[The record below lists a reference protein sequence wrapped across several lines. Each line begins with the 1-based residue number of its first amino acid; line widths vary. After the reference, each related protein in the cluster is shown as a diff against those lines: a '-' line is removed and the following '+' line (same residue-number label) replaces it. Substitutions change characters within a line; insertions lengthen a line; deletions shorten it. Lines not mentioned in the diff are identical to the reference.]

1 MAVPKKNIEDFFNPR
16 VVDKEKYIS
25 EDINYLKDIINKKAG
40 VIDMMSPGPLKD
52 ELRGTYDPTQESYEE
67 FLQRQSIPQ
76 MDRPLT
82 GQAPSDAI
90 LETQRIELASGTRPF
105 QPDKRQLAN
114 IKKWE
119 KANPELNYEDLNP
132 SQKSQIRNLGKETVG
147 RGTGSSA
154 LSGKDNPQY
163 QALTKEQEKL
173 AKKLYGTTD
182 LNRNQRYKILRGQI
196 TEASKVRQFKPGES
210 IIVNQPRDGK
220 VTNITFPEKSD
231 YFKPGE
237 TGKEMQKRFEKFIK
251 EKTKQTEKGV
261 TEFTSKQMAQ
271 EFPIGERRAKAAQQF
286 YMDKL
291 GLKYAEPTK
300 TQQGEAAKAKA
311 DILNRSSS
319 LKGEGII
326 RTEKTRILKER
337 EMPRK
342 IDFAHRVSKNYMDKL
357 GLKFTTNL
365 TGLDSRLINQIVVQ
379 PVETELKNLY
389 RQQDNVVQALQR
401 TNEPFFKEKLE
412 KINDQVTKTVKKTGG
427 RLVGVHINP
436 NTLEPSFVGQKKK
449 YSLSKYLGSRDIKD
463 LENLNPAERSKLV
476 SGIAKS
482 VDAEI
487 KKGFVPNEFKEILSD
502 PKAKKSILEYTK
514 KRAPDIYDDVK
525 KMLENPTSKKAL
537 PLYSFPGMLFESGA
551 YKEAAKG
558 GKLLGTKLLQGLVT
572 PAGAALIT
580 DVDLKD
586 PMSRVG
592 LGAEAAFAP
601 ELVKSTVGLT
611 KGMENRVLQKGIQ
624 RLLNLGLSTPMAL
637 RLARALQ
644 PVGIASLIG
653 EGAYQFGKAQKEYL
667 EGLDPEQRIA
677 VEQEYRDVAA
687 ANGGRIGLANGPKDP
702 SKRKFM
708 KIGVGILGALPFG
721 ATKLLQKPAVQEA
734 ATKAIPAA
742 EAGWS
747 WIKDNFWE
755 VVGTVKNKAKT
766 FAKLKDGEV
775 RIHKDMKVIEN
786 PETIRVRYKTDN
798 DNMAETVYTKPY
810 KEVNPE
816 TGEIIDIPGD
826 FQEYQDVYRLGDKEV
841 YKDFEEEIID
851 SVENV
856 KKIIKED

>member
-1 MAVPKKNIEDFFNPR
+1 MIDFGDPETWGMKVDEFIDSKKTEA
-16 VVDKEKYIS
+16 S
-25 EDINYLKDIINKKAG
+25 
-40 VIDMMSPGPLKD
+40 
-52 ELRGTYDPTQESYEE
+52 PTQQL
-67 FLQRQSIPQ
+67 FGI
-76 MDRPLT
+76 
-82 GQAPSDAI
+82 
-90 LETQRIELASGTRPF
+90 QRIDFGKGGPGRNPIEPTKEQA
-105 QPDKRQLAN
+105 AN

-132 SQKSQIRNLGKETVG
+132 SQKVQVRNEGKETIG
-147 RGTGSSA
+147 RGKGSAA

-173 AKKLYGTTD
+173 AKKLYRTTD
-182 LNRNQRYKILRGQI
+182 LNRNQRYRILRGQT
-196 TEASKVRQFKPGES
+196 TEASKVRQFKTGEG

-237 TGKEMQKRFEKFIK
+237 TAKQMEKRFEKFIR
-251 EKTKQTEKGV
+251 EKSKQTEKGV
-261 TEFTSKQMAQ
+261 NEFTSKQMTQ

-291 GLKYAEPTK
+291 GLEYAEPTK

-311 DILNRSSS
+311 DILDRRSS

-326 RTEKTRILKER
+326 RTEKTKILKEI

-342 IDFAHRVSKNYMDKL
+342 IDFAHRVSKSYMDKL
-357 GLKFTTNL
+357 GLQFTTDL
-365 TGLDSRLINQIVVQ
+365 TGLDSRLINQVIVK
-379 PVETELKNLY
+379 PVETELKNLF
-389 RQQDNVVQALQR
+389 RQQDNAVQALQR
-401 TNEPFFKEKLE
+401 TNEPFFKDKLE
-412 KINDQVTKTVKKTGG
+412 KINKDITKAVKKTNG
-427 RLVGVHINP
+427 RLIGVHIDP
-436 NTLEPSFVGQKKK
+436 DTLEPSFVGQKKK
-449 YSLSKYLGSRDIKD
+449 YSLSQYIGSKDIKD

-487 KKGFVPNEFKEILSD
+487 KRGFVPNEFKEILSD
-502 PKAKKSILEYTK
+502 PKAQKSILEYTK
-514 KRAPDIYDDVK
+514 QRAPDIYDDVK
-525 KMLENPTSKKAL
+525 EMLKNPTSKKAL
-537 PLYSFPGMLFESGA
+537 PLYSFPGMLFEPTA
-551 YKEAAKG
+551 YREAIQG
-558 GKLLGTKLLQGLVT
+558 GKLLGTKLLQGITT

-586 PMSRVG
+586 PMSRAG

-601 ELVKSTVGLT
+601 ELVRSTIGLT

-637 RLARALQ
+637 RVARALQ

-667 EGLDPEQRIA
+667 DKLDPEQRIA

-687 ANGGRIGLANGPKDP
+687 ADGGRIGYANGPEDP
-702 SKRKFM
+702 TKRKFM
-708 KIGVGILGALPFG
+708 KVGLGILGALPFG
-721 ATKLLQKPAVQEA
+721 VGKLLQKPAVKEGIMKA
-734 ATKAIPAA
+734 APAA

-747 WIKDNFWE
+747 WVKDNFWD
-755 VVGTVKNKAKT
+755 VVATVNKKAKT

-775 RIHKDMKVIEN
+775 KIHKDVEVIDN

-798 DNMAETVYTKPY
+798 GNTAETVYTKPY

-816 TGEIIDIPGD
+816 TGEIIDVPGD
-826 FQEYQDVYRLGDKEV
+826 FQEYQDVYRLGDGEV

-851 SVENV
+851 SVDNV